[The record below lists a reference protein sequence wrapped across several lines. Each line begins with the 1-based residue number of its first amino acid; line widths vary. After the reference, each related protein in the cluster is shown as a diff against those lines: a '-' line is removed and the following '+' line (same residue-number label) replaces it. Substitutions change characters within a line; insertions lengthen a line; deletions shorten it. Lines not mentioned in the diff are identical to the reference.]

1 MGVGF
6 TTTYMQSVPIT
17 TDVVHEFES
26 RSGRAV
32 QNYGI
37 QFVSD
42 LRQVDGSLRILQF
55 SQPIKP
61 IVTI

>member
-1 MGVGF
+1 MGVGL

-32 QNYGI
+32 QHYGI

-42 LRQVDGSLRILQF
+42 LRQVDGSLRIL
-55 SQPIKP
+55 
-61 IVTI
+61 